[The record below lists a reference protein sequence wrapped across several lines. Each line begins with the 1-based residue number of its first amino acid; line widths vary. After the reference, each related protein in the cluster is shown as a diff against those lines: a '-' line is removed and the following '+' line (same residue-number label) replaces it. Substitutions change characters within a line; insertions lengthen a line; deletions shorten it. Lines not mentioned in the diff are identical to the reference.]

1 MQICAKN
8 VINLLIC
15 KMAKLGRKTKYN
27 SDRVARICKIISEGG
42 TEKSAFEAVG
52 VSESQYYEWKATKSE
67 FAEAV
72 KKAKAE
78 YENWLDVQYK
88 KEAGKSLMLLIKGT
102 EYTETTSEYGLDKQ
116 EKPIQTKRKDVTKKV
131 LPNITAVIFALT
143 NRDPEKWKN
152 RLSSEVRGEL
162 KTESKSDISLA
173 NVPDELLEKVI
184 DAIQGE

>member
-1 MQICAKN
+1 
-8 VINLLIC
+8 
-15 KMAKLGRKTKYN
+15 MAKLGRKPKYN
-27 SDRVARICKIISEGG
+27 SERVARICKIISDGG
-42 TEKSAFEAVG
+42 TEESACEAVG
-52 VSESQYYEWKATKSE
+52 ISKSLFYEWKAEKVE
-67 FAEAV
+67 FLEAL
-72 KKAKAE
+72 KKARAE

-116 EKPIQTKRKDVTKKV
+116 GKPIQTKRKDVTKKV
-131 LPNITAVIFALT
+131 LPNVTAIIFALT

-152 RLSSEVRGEL
+152 RLSSEVKGEL
-162 KTESKSDISLA
+162 KTESKADISLA